1 MKEKLIML
9 CVKLLTV
16 GVTLIS
22 PELKAYI
29 QSNLVEWEERAKLT
43 KNPFDDLFIGLLKT
57 LFS

>member
-29 QSNLVEWEERAKLT
+29 QSNLAEWEERAKLT